1 MITPVLI
8 CGGIGKRLWPLSRAS
23 YPKQFVPFDGELSLF
38 QTCAQRLSGDDYDAP
53 IIVTNSDF
61 RFIVAEQLAHIGIEP
76 GAILIEPEARNTCPA
91 VLAAS
96 LYLQREKPNTIM
108 LVAPTDHLLPNVP
121 LFQSTVSASIDSA
134 KDDKIVCFGIQ
145 PNEPKTGY
153 GYLDLGDHLA
163 SSISS
168 PVPLNRFVEKPDA
181 TTAKEMVESGKY
193 LWNSGMFLFSINTIL
208 KKFNHH
214 VPQMMLSVEEAIER
228 SKVDFGFIRLA
239 AEPWSK
245 IDNISIDYAML
256 EKCDNLV
263 AITFSGKWNDLGD
276 WDSVWA
282 ESQPNSEGVVTSRL
296 ATAIDCKD
304 VLLRS
309 ESENQIV
316 VGIGLNDVLV
326 IAMPDAVLVIDKSR
340 AQDVQEAVKQLSE
353 SDLLQAD
360 KFPRDYRP
368 WGYFDS
374 LNIGTRFQVKK
385 IVVKPGASL
394 SLQSHKFRA
403 EHWIVVEGTAKV
415 TIDGKSQI
423 VEENQSV
430 YVPLGAIH
438 RLANPADLPMV
449 LIEVQ
454 SGTYFGEDDIVRYED
469 VYTRK

>member
-1 MITPVLI
+1 
-8 CGGIGKRLWPLSRAS
+8 
-23 YPKQFVPFDGELSLF
+23 
-38 QTCAQRLSGDDYDAP
+38 
-53 IIVTNSDF
+53 
-61 RFIVAEQLAHIGIEP
+61 
-76 GAILIEPEARNTCPA
+76 
-91 VLAAS
+91 
-96 LYLQREKPNTIM
+96 
-108 LVAPTDHLLPNVP
+108 
-121 LFQSTVSASIDSA
+121 
-134 KDDKIVCFGIQ
+134 
-145 PNEPKTGY
+145 
-153 GYLDLGDHLA
+153 
-163 SSISS
+163 
-168 PVPLNRFVEKPDA
+168 
-181 TTAKEMVESGKY
+181 
-193 LWNSGMFLFSINTIL
+193 
-208 KKFNHH
+208 
-214 VPQMMLSVEEAIER
+214 MMLSVEEAIER

-239 AEPWSK
+239 AEPWAK
-245 IDNISIDYAML
+245 IDNISIDYAIL

-309 ESENQIV
+309 ESENQVV
-316 VGIGLNDVLV
+316 VGIGLNDVLI

-374 LNIGTRFQVKK
+374 LNIGTKFQVKK

-394 SLQSHKFRA
+394 SLQSHKYRA

-438 RLANPADLPMV
+438 RLANPGDLPMV